1 MWLIDIK
8 KAFDSIDRDQLFDL
22 LKLSNFDPTTSEV
35 LKAMYKTETSRLI
48 LNGKPYEPFEIWK
61 GVR

>member
-8 KAFDSIDRDQLFDL
+8 KAFDSIDRDQ